1 MVVSFTPNIGLAKPD
16 ESELAEDWVNST
28 KLCEDN
34 NLLIIDNMD
43 IVLTSYTPTIIAPTT
58 NPSVGAGSIVGEYC
72 IVEGFVFGNFRLSF
86 TDPGV
91 SAGTGSGAYGISLPT
106 SVDSTFHN
114 VGSALNN
121 VSGTASCIGEG
132 YFYDDG
138 TIGNNGS
145 VALDA
150 VDVAGVDY
158 ARMITEAYGGKT
170 VVWVGPTFPSTV
182 SDGDH
187 LTGQF
192 FYKAA

>member
-1 MVVSFTPNIGLAKPD
+1 MGITFTPNIGLAKPD
-16 ESELAEDWVNST
+16 DAELAANWPDSSGI
-28 KLCEDN
+28 CEDN
-34 NLLIIDNMD
+34 NILIIDNMD
-43 IVLTSYTPTIIAPTT
+43 VVMTAYTPTIIGPTT
-58 NPSVGAGSIVGEYC
+58 NPNVGAGSALGEFC
-72 IVEGFVFGNFRLSF
+72 NVEGFVFGNFRFSF
-86 TDPGV
+86 IDPGV
-91 SAGTGSGAYGISLPT
+91 SAGSGSGAYGISLPT

-145 VALDA
+145 VALDV

-158 ARMITEAYGGKT
+158 ARMITEVYAGKT

-182 SDGDH
+182 SNLDH
-187 LTGQF
+187 LTGSF